1 MPTCDASQ
9 LTGSVIMTTTAE
21 TIPMNKDAV
30 SCMIALVAHVFM
42 HAYPCIS
49 HSFKMTELFVH

>member
-1 MPTCDASQ
+1 MPTGDASQ

-30 SCMIALVAHVFM
+30 SCTSAAVAHV
-42 HAYPCIS
+42 
-49 HSFKMTELFVH
+49 LVHIPSV